1 MTSCHYSQINISSPW
16 NYKVLSDIFVKI
28 ELFTYSYSVK
38 TYLHYVID
46 FFLMLCKFWDF
57 LFKKQKRFIYTVE
70 WNAKTLKLNIS
81 KLLGMQIEPYNSKGT
96 ISFYN
101 YPTFVV
107 FLSVSGIILTGLNN
121 N

>member
-1 MTSCHYSQINISSPW
+1 MT
-16 NYKVLSDIFVKI
+16 
-28 ELFTYSYSVK
+28 

-46 FFLMLCKFWDF
+46 FFFLMLCTFWDF
-57 LFKKQKRFIYTVE
+57 LFKKQKSSIYTVE

-101 YPTFVV
+101 YPTFFF
-107 FLSVSGIILTGLNN
+107 FLIILTGLNN
-121 N
+121 NYRRTARESSTGVMFLITGGNK